1 MRFNP
6 FKRSSDPFSAA
17 RWDGTVRGYAE
28 RKRRRKHMRR
38 WWQWG
43 LVALVLV
50 IAGVAGWA
58 TWLYYHTQGKIQT
71 EIQGVQGKDDELDPF
86 NALLV
91 GSDSRR
97 GLSEKEQLDLGANA
111 VPGQRA
117 DTLILAHVD
126 PRADLITMVQFP
138 RDLYVPVGGGREDRI
153 NSALETGPNTVVRTI
168 RELTGL
174 QINQYVQVNIAGFR
188 DLVDAIGGVE
198 LCVTEPIPFDRQTGI
213 EITEEELGM
222 IEFDGDRAI
231 RFVRSRHFASGDF
244 ERIRNQQR
252 FLAAAIDKVTS
263 ISTFLNP
270 SRITRLARVAG
281 DNLETDQHTTINGLR
296 ELAQKMRSF
305 DPEHYEAYIAP
316 NLGVATVDGASV
328 VLPDVRAMNLLFDA
342 VAGNESPAEADDV
355 PDVEPS
361 TIRVGVYNG
370 TFEAGAAA
378 KAAAKLKQAT
388 TTMSGPVKVVD
399 VANADRLRYRRT
411 VVRYAPEARAMAELI
426 AGVIPGAELTEAET
440 DDDVDV
446 EVIVGRRFRTRRI
459 VQVVPIPIPEPSAT
473 PRICRR

>member
-1 MRFNP
+1 MRLNP
-6 FKRSSDPFSAA
+6 FKRSSDPFSAT
-17 RWDGTVRGYAE
+17 RWEGTVKGYAE
-28 RKRRRKHMRR
+28 RKHRGKHMRR

-43 LVALVLV
+43 LAALLLV
-50 IAGVAGWA
+50 IAGVTGWG
-58 TWLYYHTQGKIQT
+58 TWLYFDTQGQIQT
-71 EIQGVQGKDDELDPF
+71 DIEGVQSKRNELDPF

-97 GLSEKEQLDLGANA
+97 GLTEKEQLELGANA

-126 PRADLITMVQFP
+126 PRADFITMVQFP
-138 RDLYVPVGGGREDRI
+138 RDLYVPVRGREDKI
-153 NSALETGPNTVVRTI
+153 NSALETGAGTVVRTI

-174 QINQYVQVNIAGFR
+174 EINQYVQVNIAGFR

-198 LCVTEPIPFDRQTGI
+198 LCITEPIPFDRQTGI
-213 EITEEELGM
+213 EITERELGM
-222 IEFDGDRAI
+222 VEFDGDRAI

-263 ISTFLNP
+263 VSTLLNP
-270 SRITRLARVAG
+270 SRITKLARVAG

-296 ELAQKMRSF
+296 KLAQDLRSF
-305 DPEHYEAYIAP
+305 DPEHYEAYITP
-316 NLGVATVDGASV
+316 NLGPATVDGAAV
-328 VLPDVRAMNLLFDA
+328 VLPDRQAMNILFDA
-342 VAGNESPAEADDV
+342 VAKNESPASADDV
-355 PDVEPS
+355 PDIEPS

-370 TFEAGAAA
+370 TFETGAAA
-378 KAAAKLKQAT
+378 KAAAKLERAT
-388 TTMSGPVKVVD
+388 TTSGGPVNVVD

-411 VVRYAPEARAMAELI
+411 VIRYEPEARAMAQLVG
-426 AGVIPGAELTEAET
+426 AAIPGAELARAKT

-446 EVIVGRRFRTRRI
+446 EVIVGRRLRTNRI

-473 PRICRR
+473 PRICRP

>member
-1 MRFNP
+1 MRLNP
-6 FKRSSDPFSAA
+6 FKKSSDPFSAT
-17 RWDGTVRGYAE
+17 RWEGTVRGYAE
-28 RKRRRKHMRR
+28 RKRRRMHMRR

-43 LVALVLV
+43 LLALLLV
-50 IAGVAGWA
+50 VAGVAGWA

-71 EIQGVQGKDDELDPF
+71 EIQGVQGKEDELDPF
-86 NALLV
+86 NALIV

-97 GLSEKEQLDLGANA
+97 GLTEKEQAELAARPL
-111 VPGQRA
+111 PGQRA

-126 PRADLITMVQFP
+126 PRADFITMVQFP
-138 RDLYVPVGGGREDRI
+138 RDLYVPVGGGREDKI
-153 NSALETGPNTVVRTI
+153 NSALETGAGTVVRTI

-188 DLVDAIGGVE
+188 DLVNAIGGVE
-198 LCVTEPIPFDRQTGI
+198 LCITEPIPFDRQTGI
-213 EITEEELGM
+213 EITREELGM
-222 IEFDGDRAI
+222 VEFDGDRAI
-231 RFVRSRHFASGDF
+231 RFVRSRHFATGDF

-252 FLAAAIDKVTS
+252 FLASAIDKVTS

-281 DNLETDQHTTINGLR
+281 DNLETDQNTTINGLR
-296 ELAQKMRSF
+296 ELAQDMRSF

-316 NLGVATVDGASV
+316 NLGVATVGGASV
-328 VLPDVRAMNLLFDA
+328 VLPDERAMKLLFDA
-342 VAGNESPAEADDV
+342 VARNESPAKADEV
-355 PDVEPS
+355 PDIEPS

-370 TFEAGAAA
+370 TFKAGAAA
-378 KAAAKLKQAT
+378 RAAAKLKEAT
-388 TTMSGPVKVVD
+388 TTSSGPVNVVD
-399 VANADRLRYRRT
+399 VANANRLRYRRT
-411 VVRYAPEARAMAELI
+411 VVRYAGEARAMAELV
-426 AGVIPGAELTEAET
+426 AAAIPGAEVTEAAT

-446 EVIVGRRFRTRRI
+446 EVIVGRRFSTQKI

>member
-1 MRFNP
+1 MRLNP
-6 FKRSSDPFSAA
+6 FKRSSDPFSAT
-17 RWDGTVRGYAE
+17 RWEGTVKGYAE
-28 RKRRRKHMRR
+28 RKRRGKHMRR

-43 LVALVLV
+43 LVALILV
-50 IAGVAGWA
+50 IAGAAGWG
-58 TWLYYHTQGKIQT
+58 TWLYFNTQGKIQT
-71 EIQGVQGKDDELDPF
+71 DIEGVQGKRNELDPF

-97 GLSEKEQLDLGANA
+97 GLTEEEQLELGANA

-126 PRADLITMVQFP
+126 PRADFITMVQFP
-138 RDLYVPVGGGREDRI
+138 RDLYVQVRGREDKI
-153 NSALETGPNTVVRTI
+153 NSSLETGAGTVVRTI

-174 QINQYVQVNIAGFR
+174 EINQYVQVNIAGFR

-198 LCVTEPIPFDRQTGI
+198 LCITEPIPFDRQTGI
-213 EITEEELGM
+213 EITEREVGM

-263 ISTFLNP
+263 VSTLLNP

-296 ELAQKMRSF
+296 RLAQDLRSF

-316 NLGVATVDGASV
+316 NLGPATVDGAAV
-328 VLPDVRAMNLLFDA
+328 VLPDMQAMNILFEA
-342 VAGNESPAEADDV
+342 VAKNESPARADDV
-355 PDVEPS
+355 PDIEPS

-370 TFEAGAAA
+370 TFETGAAA
-378 KAAAKLKQAT
+378 KAAAKLKRAT
-388 TTMSGPVKVVD
+388 TTSSGPVDVVD

-411 VVRYAPEARAMAELI
+411 VIRYAPQARAMAELVG
-426 AGVIPGAELTEAET
+426 AAIPGAELTRANT
-440 DDDVDV
+440 DEDVDV
-446 EVIVGRRFRTRRI
+446 EVIVGRRFRTDRI

-473 PRICRR
+473 PRACRE